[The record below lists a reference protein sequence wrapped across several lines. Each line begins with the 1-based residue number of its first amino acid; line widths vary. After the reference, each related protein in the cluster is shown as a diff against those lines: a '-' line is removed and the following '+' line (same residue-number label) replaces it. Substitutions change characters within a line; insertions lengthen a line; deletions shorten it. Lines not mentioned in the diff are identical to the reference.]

1 MNKPTKAPLSSSRWW
16 RLIPI
21 VFITYSLA
29 YLDRAN
35 YSFAAASGM
44 AHDLKITT
52 TISSLLGAL
61 FFLGYFAFQ
70 IPGTIYAEKRSVKRL
85 IFWCLVGWGALAT
98 VTGMISNIPALM
110 AIRFFLGA
118 FEAAVMPAMVLYLS
132 SWFTS
137 SERSRANAFLMLGNP
152 VTVLWMSIVSGHL
165 VQKFDWRWMFIIEG
179 LPSILWAICWWML
192 VQDKPSQAKWLSQ
205 EEKDA
210 LEHALAEE
218 QKGKKSMR
226 NYREAF
232 RSGKVIL
239 FCAQFFLQ
247 SIGIYGYVLWLP
259 SIIKQG
265 SGLNIADAGWLS
277 AGPYVA
283 AVAGMILVSWLSDRT
298 GERRRFV
305 YSSLIVGGLGFF
317 GSYLVAAQNFFGAQ
331 NFWVSYALLIVGGVG
346 LYVPTPLL
354 FAMIRDSLPA
364 NVAGGA
370 TALVNSMGAVG
381 AFLGSFFVGYL
392 NGITGSPTW
401 SFMLMSMA
409 LLISG
414 MLVFFMRSGS
424 ASGASQ
430 AVPEIDPNTSNP
442 GRIPA

>member
-1 MNKPTKAPLSSSRWW
+1 MNNPTNIPLSSSRWW

-44 AHDLKITT
+44 AGDLKITSAM
-52 TISSLLGAL
+52 SSLLGAL

-70 IPGTIYAEKRSVKRL
+70 IPGTLYAEKRSVKRL
-85 IFWCLVGWGALAT
+85 IFWCLIGWGSLAT

-118 FEAAVMPAMVLYLS
+118 FEAAVMPAMVLYVS

-152 VTVLWMSIVSGHL
+152 VTVLWMSIVSGYL
-165 VQKFDWRWMFIIEG
+165 VQTLNWRWMFIIEG
-179 LPSILWAICWWML
+179 LPSILWAFCWWML

-205 EEKDA
+205 QEKDA
-210 LEHALAEE
+210 LERTLAEE
-218 QKGKKSMR
+218 QKGKKPM
-226 NYREAF
+226 NYGEAF

-277 AGPYVA
+277 AGPYLA
-283 AVAGMILVSWLSDRT
+283 AVIGMIVVSWLSDRF

-305 YSSLIVGGLGFF
+305 YSSLIIGGLGFF
-317 GSYLVAAQNFFGAQ
+317 GSYLVGAQ
-331 NFWVSYALLIVGGVG
+331 NFWLSYALLIVGGIG

-354 FAMIRDSLPA
+354 FAMIREFLPG

-370 TALVNSMGAVG
+370 TALVNSMGALG

-392 NGITGSPTW
+392 NGVTGSPTW
-401 SFMLMSMA
+401 SFMLMSLA

-414 MLVFFMRSGS
+414 MLVFFMRSRS
-424 ASGASQ
+424 ASGASCS
-430 AVPEIDPNTSNP
+430 APEVSPNASNP